1 MSQRPSP
8 HHQPLLQALQLAL
21 NCHQQGQLAQ
31 AEVLYGQVLQG
42 LPTHPDA
49 LHYFGVLCLQTQR
62 VDQGIALIQRSLA
75 ANPKQPSPYVNL
87 GNALVMTGQLTQ
99 ALATYDTAIRLLP
112 AYAEAHSNRA
122 HVLLS
127 LSRPQEALLSADRAL
142 KLDPKMLEAHLIK
155 GLALNALKRWAEALP
170 AFDQTLRLAPGHLD
184 ALLNRGIA
192 LTSLRRH
199 AEAEATFKAAI
210 QAAPDHADAHSN
222 LGVVLQEMGRL
233 DEAMAAF
240 RRAIELMP
248 DHASAHLSLGVAHQ
262 ERGESAQACQCFRE
276 ALRLDPGLDLARS
289 NLLFTLSYDPLCTP
303 EMYLAEARAYGAAVT
318 AKATPFPHD
327 GRALKARSA
336 PLRVGLLSGDLLSH
350 PVGLFLQNLLPHIS
364 PDRLTLLAYPTQA
377 LEDEIT
383 ATLKPHFATWR
394 CLQGLDD
401 AGAAALIHE
410 DRPDL
415 LLDLSGHTAHNRLPV
430 MAWRPAPVQ
439 GNWLGFLASTGLPA
453 IDFILADRISAPL
466 VHQGH
471 FTERIVH
478 LPDTGNCFAPPP
490 ESPMLEVAPCPAMS
504 RGHVTFGCYQNLAK
518 ISDDMLRA
526 WSAILSALPTARLRI
541 QNRQMTQAASR
552 LALSERLARV
562 GIALDRVDMAGG
574 QPGRDEH
581 LASHAEVDIMLDTFP
596 YPGITTTCEA
606 LWMGVPTVTL
616 LGQTM
621 LSRQGGSLLTCVGL
635 QEWVTESTQ
644 GYVDTAILMAGDV
657 ASLQALR
664 ANLRA
669 LAQGTSLFDGAL
681 FAEQLTSTLEQVWQA
696 HIKHEPD

>member
-1 MSQRPSP
+1 MNQPPSMQT
-8 HHQPLLQALQLAL
+8 QPLLQTLQLAL

-31 AEVLYGQVLQG
+31 AEVLYEQVLKG

-49 LHYFGVLCLQTQR
+49 LHYFGVLCLQTKR

-99 ALATYDTAIRLLP
+99 ALATYDTAIQLLP

-127 LSRPQEALLSADRAL
+127 LSRAQEALVSADRAL
-142 KLDPKMLEAHLIK
+142 KLEPGMPEAHLLK
-155 GLALNALKRWAEALP
+155 GLALNALKRWSEALP
-170 AFDQTLRLAPGHLD
+170 AFDQTLRLAPGHLE
-184 ALLNRGIA
+184 AMMNRGIA

-199 AEAEATFKAAI
+199 AEAETAFKTI
-210 QAAPDHADAHSN
+210 TQLAPDHADAHSN

-233 DEAMAAF
+233 DEAMVAF

-248 DHASAHLSLGVAHQ
+248 EHATARLSLGVAHQ
-262 ERGESAQACQCFRE
+262 ERGESAQAAQCFRE
-276 ALRLDPGLDLARS
+276 ALRLDPGLDQARN

-303 EMYLAEARAYGAAVT
+303 EMYLAEARAYGDAVT
-318 AKATPFPHD
+318 AKATPFSHE
-327 GRALKARSA
+327 GRALKASAA

-350 PVGLFLQNLLPHIS
+350 PVGLFLQNVLPHIT
-364 PDRLTLLAYPTQA
+364 PERVTLLAYSTQA
-377 LEDEIT
+377 LEDGVT
-383 ATLKPHFATWR
+383 ATLKPCFAEWR

-401 AGAAALIHE
+401 ASAAALIHE
-410 DRPDL
+410 DRPDI

-430 MAWRPAPVQ
+430 TAWRPAPVQ
-439 GNWLGFLASTGLPA
+439 GSWLGFLASTGVPA

-466 VHQGH
+466 AHQAH

-478 LPDTGNCFAPPP
+478 LPDTGNCFAPPH
-490 ESPMLEVAPCPAMS
+490 ESPLLAISPPPALN

-518 ISDDMLRA
+518 ISDSMLNA

-541 QNRQMTQAASR
+541 QNRQMTQEASR
-552 LALSERLARV
+552 QALSERLARV
-562 GIALDRVDMAGG
+562 GIALERVDMAGG
-574 QPGRDEH
+574 LPGRDEH

-635 QEWVTESTQ
+635 QDWVATSIE
-644 GYVDTAILMAGDV
+644 GYVDTAARMAGDSV
-657 ASLQALR
+657 ALQTLR
-664 ANLRA
+664 AQLRHRVR
-669 LAQGTSLFDGAL
+669 GTSLFDGAL
-681 FAEQLTSTLEQVWQA
+681 FARQLTSTLEQVWET
-696 HIKHEPD
+696 HTNHKTH

>member
-8 HHQPLLQALQLAL
+8 HHQSLLQTLQLAL

-62 VDQGIALIQRSLA
+62 VEQGIALIQRSLA

-99 ALATYDTAIRLLP
+99 ALATYDTAIKLLP

-127 LSRPQEALLSADRAL
+127 LSRPQEALLGADRAL
-142 KLDPKMLEAHLIK
+142 KLAPQMPEAHLIK
-155 GLALNALKRWAEALP
+155 GQALNALKRWSEALP
-170 AFDQTLRLAPGHLD
+170 AFEQTLRLAPGHLD
-184 ALLNRGIA
+184 ALMNLGIA

-199 AEAEATFKAAI
+199 AEAEAAFKAVT

-233 DEAMAAF
+233 EEAMAAF

-248 DHASAHLSLGVAHQ
+248 EHAPAHLSLGVAHQ

-303 EMYLAEARAYGAAVT
+303 EMYLAEARAYGSAVT
-318 AKATPFPHD
+318 AKATPFMHD
-327 GRALKARSA
+327 GQALKMRSA

-350 PVGLFLQNLLPHIS
+350 PVGLFLQNVLPHIR

-377 LEDEIT
+377 LEDEVS
-383 ATLKPHFATWR
+383 AMLKPHFAAWR
-394 CLQGLDD
+394 CLQGMDD
-401 AGAAALIHE
+401 ASAAGLIHE
-410 DRPDL
+410 DRIDL

-439 GNWLGFLASTGLPA
+439 GNWLGYLASTGLPG
-453 IDFILADRISAPL
+453 IDFILADRISAPMA
-466 VHQGH
+466 HQGH
-471 FTERIVH
+471 FTEQIVH
-478 LPDTGNCFAPPP
+478 LPDTGNCFMPPP
-490 ESPMLEVAPCPAMS
+490 ESPLLVVSPCPALS

-518 ISDDMLRA
+518 ISDDMLSA

-541 QNRQMTQAASR
+541 QNRQMTQDASR
-552 LALSERLARV
+552 QALSERLTQA
-562 GIALDRVDMAGG
+562 GIALDRVEMAGG
-574 QPGRDEH
+574 LPGRDEH

-635 QEWVTESTQ
+635 QDWVAESKQ
-644 GYVDTAILMAGDV
+644 GYVDIAIRMAGDV
-657 ASLQALR
+657 SALQALR
-664 ANLRA
+664 ISLRTR
-669 LAQGTSLFDGAL
+669 AQATSLFDGAL
-681 FAEQLTSTLEQVWQA
+681 FAAQLTSTLEQVWQA
-696 HIKHEPD
+696 RTKHKTD